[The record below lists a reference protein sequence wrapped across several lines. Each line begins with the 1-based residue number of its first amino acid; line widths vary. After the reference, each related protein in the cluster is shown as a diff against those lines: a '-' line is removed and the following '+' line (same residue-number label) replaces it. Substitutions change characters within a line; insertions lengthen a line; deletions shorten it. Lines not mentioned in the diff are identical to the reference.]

1 MRKLDFSGG
10 LGSGL
15 AASPRQLT
23 HDYRAQVWCSWGLA
37 HSSICGCHRTLQ
49 KSHLVEVVLDF
60 GLKITFA
67 TWSCLISV
75 FFPEHVKPTVI
86 CKRGPRAQ
94 ICLFYKIKELNN
106 QSIGL
111 IPSTAVVGSH
121 IGTCAAH
128 WRRSTMQPR

>member
-15 AASPRQLT
+15 AASPCQLT

-49 KSHLVEVVLDF
+49 KSHLVEVVLDWF
-60 GLKITFA
+60 EDHFCDLELLDK
-67 TWSCLISV
+67 C

-121 IGTCAAH
+121 IRTYTTH
-128 WRRSTMQPR
+128 WTRSTMQPR

>member
-10 LGSGL
+10 LGSGF
-15 AASPRQLT
+15 AASPCQLT

-49 KSHLVEVVLDF
+49 KSHLVDVVLDF

-67 TWSCLISV
+67 TLSCLISV

-106 QSIGL
+106 QPIGL

-121 IGTCAAH
+121 IGTFAAH
-128 WRRSTMQPR
+128 

>member
-15 AASPRQLT
+15 AAPPCQLT

-49 KSHLVEVVLDF
+49 KSHLVEEVLDF

-67 TWSCLISV
+67 TWSCLIRV

-106 QSIGL
+106 YNQLIGHIL
-111 IPSTAVVGSH
+111 STAVVGSH
-121 IGTCAAH
+121 ITCNITVTCAAH
-128 WRRSTMQPR
+128 